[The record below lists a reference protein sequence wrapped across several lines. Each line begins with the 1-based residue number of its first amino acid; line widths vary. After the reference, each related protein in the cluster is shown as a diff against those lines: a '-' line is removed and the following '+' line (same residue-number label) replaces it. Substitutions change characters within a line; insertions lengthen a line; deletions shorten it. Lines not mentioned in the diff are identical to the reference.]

1 MDKQV
6 NISAVAQEV
15 YVPSSLERKRAVLMY
30 FLVGIIISIGRSGLT
45 EFEMYHLR
53 QALGYR
59 LIVIIRVLAVSILL
73 VIPKIRIVFLPLSV
87 VLLVYL
93 VIFIRQ
99 CIAGL
104 WKQKDML
111 KKRMFYGLGS
121 RILDL
126 FQN

>member
-59 LIVIIRVLAVSILL
+59 LVVIIRVLLVSILL
-73 VIPKIRIVFLPLSV
+73 IIPKIRIVFLPLSI
-87 VLLVYL
+87 VLLIYL
-93 VIFIRQ
+93 IIFIRQ
-99 CIAGL
+99 CITGMR
-104 WKQKDML
+104 KQKDML
-111 KKRMFYGLGS
+111 QKKMFYGLGS
-121 RILDL
+121 WILTL
-126 FQN
+126 FEN